1 MSTVVGRLPAEIGL
15 RRLLLA
21 AEAAA
26 SCSIMSVMSSG
37 LIELCRAIGSMG
49 TLAARWPAGGNA
61 ASLSLSWSSS
71 SAATRRLAGCGLAP
85 NRLLLGNRDPNDEV
99 NDEAAAGVMFPGEA
113 RPGVPGDAIGKKKGR
128 RGVWLGDM
136 GPTSSTGCSSRSSRC
151 GSGRGLRPPNGEAH
165 PRVAEGRLRLASD
178 DDGSKGAVARR
189 SPRGAV
195 AAVELLDARMAVL
208 GLSQRRSTFVMPAP
222 ARTSLTRCRIS
233 ASSLA

>member
-136 GPTSSTGCSSRSSRC
+136 GPTSSTGCC